1 MDLTEI
7 VETQKQTYKG
17 LMKDLINDLAEEKK
31 KVANL
36 TIEVDRL
43 RKLTTTVWSDL
54 KPSHYLT
61 VWMQQNDFVDL
72 IDLVDRSDRNGIQK
86 ALRNAFEESVDQAVC
101 L

>member
-43 RKLTTTVWSDL
+43 RKLTTTV
-54 KPSHYLT
+54 
-61 VWMQQNDFVDL
+61 
-72 IDLVDRSDRNGIQK
+72 
-86 ALRNAFEESVDQAVC
+86 
-101 L
+101 